1 MCYIKAKEILPMEI
15 IELIQKYV
23 EGESIYIPKK
33 ESNRKNWGETTN
45 IREEIKLRD
54 SNIYDEYI
62 NGISRINLAEKYFL
76 SKKSIDRIIL
86 KEILKQGFDEL

>member
-1 MCYIKAKEILPMEI
+1 MCYIKAKEILPMEV

-33 ESNRKNWGETTN
+33 ESNRKTWGETTN

-54 SNIYDEYI
+54 SNIYFEYI
-62 NGISRINLAEKYFL
+62 KGTSRVDLAEKYFL

-86 KEILKQGFDEL
+86 KEIRK